1 MFGQLLD
8 SGCDFPYT
16 TKHNFDVNFSFSE
29 RDNSGWGVTVRK
41 FDIDEKSIDLG
52 HSDKI
57 FSLGGTEKP

>member
-1 MFGQLLD
+1 MKAKELSRLLLEHPD
-8 SGCDFPYT
+8 
-16 TKHNFDVNFSFSE
+16 FDVKFSFSE

>member
-1 MFGQLLD
+1 MKAKELSRLLLEHPD
-8 SGCDFPYT
+8 
-16 TKHNFDVNFSFSE
+16 FDVNFSFSE

>member
-1 MFGQLLD
+1 MKAKELSRLLLEHPD
-8 SGCDFPYT
+8 
-16 TKHNFDVNFSFSE
+16 FDVKFSFSE
-29 RDNSGWGVTVRK
+29 RDDNSGWGVTVRK